1 MTEDF
6 YSKVKNTLDLSQP
19 DPRTCQSTAIAM
31 ALGLTDI
38 MEVRHELEAIGEPG
52 DPATMG
58 KYISDHLSPSTTY
71 QFEDGKYLESDMSP
85 PSRYQFEDNASISQI
100 RDWLKSGEFLIIHGW
115 FTTSGHVIA
124 IDGVEVDSSNLSYK
138 FSVRDPWAEFNF
150 NNWSYDISG
159 AGFHGFYSS
168 YGIYAAC
175 VISQSKSDAANTY
188 YRNELDADRGG
199 AWVHRIKP

>member
-1 MTEDF
+1 MTQDF
-6 YSKVKNTLDLSQP
+6 FSKVKNTLELVQP

-58 KYISDHLSPSTTY
+58 KYITDHLLPPST
-71 QFEDGKYLESDMSP
+71 
-85 PSRYQFEDNASISQI
+85 YQFEDNASISQI

-115 FTTSGHVIA
+115 FTESGHVIVL
-124 IDGVEVDSSNLSYK
+124 DGVEVDSSNLSYK
-138 FSVRDPWAEFNF
+138 FSVRDPWAEFDF
-150 NNWSYDISG
+150 ASWSYDISG

-175 VISQSKSDAANTY
+175 VVGVSKSDADDTY
-188 YRNELDADRGG
+188 SRKELDANRGG

>member
-1 MTEDF
+1 MTQDF
-6 YSKVKNTLDLSQP
+6 FSKVKNTLELVQP

-38 MEVRHELEAIGEPG
+38 MKVRHDLEAIGDPG
-52 DPATMG
+52 SAITMG
-58 KYISDHLSPSTTY
+58 KYISDHLALPTTY
-71 QFEDGKYLESDMSP
+71 QFEN
-85 PSRYQFEDNASISQI
+85 NASISQI

-115 FTTSGHVIA
+115 FTTSGHVIV
-124 IDGVEVDSSNLSYK
+124 IDGVEIDPSNLSYK
-138 FSVRDPWAEFNF
+138 FSVRDPWAEFDF
-150 NNWSYDISG
+150 STWSYDISG

-175 VISQSKSDAANTY
+175 VVSQSKSDAADIY
-188 YRNELDADRGG
+188 SRKELDANRGG

>member
-19 DPRTCQSTAIAM
+19 DPRTCQSTCVAM

-38 MEVRHELEAIGEPG
+38 MKVRHELEEIG
-52 DPATMG
+52 DPGSPTTMG
-58 KYISDHLSPSTTY
+58 EYLSAHLLPPRY
-71 QFEDGKYLESDMSP
+71 QFEDGKFLASDIYYP
-85 PSRYQFEDNASISQI
+85 PRYQFDDNASISQI
-100 RDWLKSGEFLIIHGW
+100 KDWLKAGEFLIIHGW
-115 FTTSGHVIA
+115 FTTSGHVIV

-168 YGIYAAC
+168 YGIYATC
-175 VISQSKSDAANTY
+175 VVGQSKSDAADTY
-188 YRNELDADRGG
+188 SRGELDANRGG